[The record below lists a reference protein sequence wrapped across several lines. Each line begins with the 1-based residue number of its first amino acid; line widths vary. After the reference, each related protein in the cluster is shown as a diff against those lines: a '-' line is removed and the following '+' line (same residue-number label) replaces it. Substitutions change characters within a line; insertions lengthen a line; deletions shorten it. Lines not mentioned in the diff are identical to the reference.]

1 MGLQLILLQR
11 RGARQASQQGD
22 PAKANAWGQSIQGG
36 QWPGSGGGSVMRS
49 IGEQGGQARPKEK
62 GAGLWDSDVEFIAI
76 LIPSLF
82 HRGCM
87 QLRPGSPEPQ
97 LS

>member
-1 MGLQLILLQR
+1 
-11 RGARQASQQGD
+11 
-22 PAKANAWGQSIQGG
+22 
-36 QWPGSGGGSVMRS
+36 MRS